1 MLVTKDQSSIRIVR
15 NFVAMTDKKMFCA
28 KDISI
33 EAGINLNTARNQ
45 LRLLEIAGVIKRLAV
60 RIRTC
65 VYYRRIDADEADNA
79 SLIELIKTKSVA
91 QIASEKGCS
100 KEAVYQKIRK
110 TSIPREYRLSANQL
124 AALTMLKDGEVHSS
138 VCYYRTIQQMADKGW
153 TVVYEGLMPK
163 YQITELGKEVLRAQS

>member
-1 MLVTKDQSSIRIVR
+1 MSKRTALDKVRDYAVYLHKPFTYKTIVAELGIPRSTTVYVIR
-15 NFVAMTDKKMFCA
+15 
-28 KDISI
+28 
-33 EAGINLNTARNQ
+33 Q
-45 LRLLEIAGVIKRLAV
+45 LLEAQLIVSIGKRNEGIYRAVILSPEELEKRSILA
-60 RIRTC
+60 
-65 VYYRRIDADEADNA
+65 AK
-79 SLIELIKTKSVA
+79 KTKSVA

-110 TSIPREYRLSANQL
+110 TTIPREYRLSANQL

-163 YQITELGKEVLRAQS
+163 YQITELGKEVLRAQG